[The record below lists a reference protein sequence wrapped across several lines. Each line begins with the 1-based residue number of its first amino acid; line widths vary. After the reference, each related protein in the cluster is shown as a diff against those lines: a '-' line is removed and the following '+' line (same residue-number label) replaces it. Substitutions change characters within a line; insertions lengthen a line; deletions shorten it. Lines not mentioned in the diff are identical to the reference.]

1 MPLMRKTR
9 PQSSP
14 LPGFVHHRYT
24 VGCMYPYLNLG
35 FAHIG
40 TFGLFLWLAAV
51 CGTILLHKNFVR
63 NGVDADALNI
73 VTMVVLTGIIG
84 AKLWHEFENVRELEA
99 AWHYILLPG
108 WQHPGDVLLGFL
120 HWFQAGFAWFGGLLA
135 GVAMLM
141 YQGHVSKPNGL
152 RTHRAALRMLD
163 LAAPAAAIGYGVGRI
178 GCLTSGDGDYGINTT
193 LPWGVHM
200 ARNALVPPI
209 PPNALVQPTP
219 FYEFLFAIALAWWLW
234 NRASKPRPLG
244 FITGEYLVLS
254 GIGRFLVEFVRINP
268 RLYWGMSNAQVAALG
283 SILFGAAMMF
293 LTRNNKTIAITPLPK
308 SPSAAV
314 TAT

>member
-1 MPLMRKTR
+1 
-9 PQSSP
+9 
-14 LPGFVHHRYT
+14 
-24 VGCMYPYLNLG
+24 
-35 FAHIG
+35 
-40 TFGLFLWLAAV
+40 
-51 CGTILLHKNFVR
+51 
-63 NGVDADALNI
+63 
-73 VTMVVLTGIIG
+73 
-84 AKLWHEFENVRELEA
+84 
-99 AWHYILLPG
+99 
-108 WQHPGDVLLGFL
+108 
-120 HWFQAGFAWFGGLLA
+120 
-135 GVAMLM
+135 
-141 YQGHVSKPNGL
+141 
-152 RTHRAALRMLD
+152 
-163 LAAPAAAIGYGVGRI
+163 
-178 GCLTSGDGDYGINTT
+178 
-193 LPWGVHM
+193 M

>member
-141 YQGHVSKPNGL
+141 YQGHVSQPNGL

-200 ARNALVPPI
+200 ARNALVPPT

-283 SILFGAAMMF
+283 SVLFGAAMMF
-293 LTRNNKTIAITPLPK
+293 LTRNNKTIAITPLK
-308 SPSAAV
+308 KPSSDAV